1 MAEGYGFNDGAV
13 ETMDYGTGWIS
24 YEFRW
29 AMESEWLPAMRMIW
43 NTFLRYEGREYSK
56 EGIHNFYDFITN
68 DQLYF
73 LFLQGK
79 YQLMVALDKG
89 RIIGAGS
96 IRNGNQL
103 SLLFVEEAYHHK
115 GVGSALLRRLCEYL
129 KTEAG
134 EKSMFVQAA
143 PSAVGFYRKQG
154 FKALQS
160 EMEISGIRVMPME
173 KWF

>member
-1 MAEGYGFNDGAV
+1 
-13 ETMDYGTGWIS
+13 MDYGTGWIS

-134 EKSMFVQAA
+134 KRACL
-143 PSAVGFYRKQG
+143 YRRRHRRWVFTASRDLKHCNRKWR
-154 FKALQS
+154 FLA
-160 EMEISGIRVMPME
+160 SG
-173 KWF
+173 